1 MARSLVCWSSRQQV
15 ACWSIVHHESAAA
28 AERTSPVAR
37 RCVCRTADLAGAKIG
52 PRIGSSVQV
61 RAGLRRRGRVCV
73 LRYDNEAEGR
83 SPACRRSRDGVPI
96 YDAGSTAGRFLAG
109 RRSMETGMN
118 VVTLSIA
125 SRDEVSRRAAAA
137 FRGEEQGAHISFDSV
152 DLLWNTLTKK
162 RWEILRAMTGQGA
175 LSIREVARRV
185 GRDVKAVHGDVTALL
200 QAGILDQAEAGV
212 VFPYDAVHVDFTLTR
227 AA

>member
-1 MARSLVCWSSRQQV
+1 
-15 ACWSIVHHESAAA
+15 
-28 AERTSPVAR
+28 
-37 RCVCRTADLAGAKIG
+37 
-52 PRIGSSVQV
+52 
-61 RAGLRRRGRVCV
+61 
-73 LRYDNEAEGR
+73 
-83 SPACRRSRDGVPI
+83 
-96 YDAGSTAGRFLAG
+96 
-109 RRSMETGMN
+109 MN

-137 FRGEEQGAHISFDSV
+137 FRGEEQGAHISFSSV
-152 DLLWNTLTKK
+152 DLLWKTLTMK

-212 VFPYDAVHVDFTLTR
+212 AFPYDAVHVDFTLTN